1 MRGSDSDEQDRCIIF
16 RKGTG
21 VLNKKGQL
29 IYGEDKNEAKYS
41 TSDDIFFDGG
51 TWRRSGIVGAAISG
65 LPSDSVCLEA
75 GGDGAKTALARV
87 AAVKSVNKEDS
98 LFAIGGLALADRAG
112 AGLLAPPAAQGVRK
126 SLKETLNAPVAVCIL
141 EKVLVTREVPEDMSV
156 HVDLANEACSL
167 NTLYGAVRACERGGG
182 RRRDRE
188 SERQRD

>member
-1 MRGSDSDEQDRCIIF
+1 VRGSDEQDRCVIF

-141 EKVLVTREVPEDMSV
+141 EKVLVTREVPEDLSV

-167 NTLYGAVRACERGGG
+167 NTLYGAV
-182 RRRDRE
+182 
-188 SERQRD
+188 ST